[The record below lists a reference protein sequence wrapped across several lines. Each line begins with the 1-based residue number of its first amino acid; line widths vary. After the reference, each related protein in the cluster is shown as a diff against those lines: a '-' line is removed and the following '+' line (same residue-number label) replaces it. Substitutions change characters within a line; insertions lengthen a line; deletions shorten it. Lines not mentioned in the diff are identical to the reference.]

1 MKKILCLSLFNFLI
15 AVNLTAQ
22 CWEKIS
28 AGGDHSIGLKTD
40 GSLWVWGQNYYGEI
54 GDSSNVNSAIP
65 VQIGYETNWNKIS
78 GGTYHSVAIKDD
90 GTLWAWGYNSN
101 GQLGI
106 GSITD
111 SNIPV
116 QIGNSSMWSQITCG
130 GDHSLG
136 LKTDGTLW
144 AWGSNSMGQIGDA
157 TNTDKNIPTQ
167 IGNATDWNFVSAS
180 DWHHSMALKTDGT
193 LWTWGYNSNGQLGNN
208 ASSNENS
215 PIDLLCPTTGIQE
228 SKMDQVTIYPN
239 PSHGKFIVSNS
250 EQIIEAI
257 TIYSVF
263 GERIFTS
270 LPLHCSWITI
280 DLSFQATGIY
290 FVEIRGLNGLITKKI
305 ILY

>member
-1 MKKILCLSLFNFLI
+1 
-15 AVNLTAQ
+15 
-22 CWEKIS
+22 
-28 AGGDHSIGLKTD
+28 
-40 GSLWVWGQNYYGEI
+40 
-54 GDSSNVNSAIP
+54 
-65 VQIGYETNWNKIS
+65 
-78 GGTYHSVAIKDD
+78 
-90 GTLWAWGYNSN
+90 
-101 GQLGI
+101 
-106 GSITD
+106 
-111 SNIPV
+111 
-116 QIGNSSMWSQITCG
+116 MWSQITCG

-208 ASSNENS
+208 ATSNENS

-280 DLSFQATGIY
+280 DLSSQATGIY
-290 FVEIRGLNGLITKKI
+290 FVEIRGLNGLITKRI

>member
-1 MKKILCLSLFNFLI
+1 MLPI
-15 AVNLTAQ
+15 
-22 CWEKIS
+22 
-28 AGGDHSIGLKTD
+28 
-40 GSLWVWGQNYYGEI
+40 
-54 GDSSNVNSAIP
+54 
-65 VQIGYETNWNKIS
+65 
-78 GGTYHSVAIKDD
+78 
-90 GTLWAWGYNSN
+90 GTLLAQAIGTTAWLCN
-101 GQLGI
+101 
-106 GSITD
+106 
-111 SNIPV
+111 
-116 QIGNSSMWSQITCG
+116 
-130 GDHSLG
+130 
-136 LKTDGTLW
+136 
-144 AWGSNSMGQIGDA
+144 
-157 TNTDKNIPTQ
+157 
-167 IGNATDWNFVSAS
+167 NAT
-180 DWHHSMALKTDGT
+180 
-193 LWTWGYNSNGQLGNN
+193 
-208 ASSNENS
+208 SNENS